1 MTGAQPMTV
10 ISLVFKGSRPWADA
24 GRQIAEA
31 DKAPESDAVGAS
43 TPRGTRGAVN
53 ALVID
58 ASITVKWVVDEPGTP
73 EALLLLRKSLPRWP
87 HRLSARS
94 RWYCRPSPQCIR
106 HAAWRK
112 VANAATIVEAR

>member
-1 MTGAQPMTV
+1 MTV

-43 TPRGTRGAVN
+43 PPRGTRGAVN

-73 EALLLLRKSLPRWP
+73 EALLLRRTAKLIAPDLLVAECANVLWKKVRRNELFWLLMILPP
-87 HRLSARS
+87 PRS
-94 RWYCRPSPQCIR
+94 PLFPYTTLFR
-106 HAAWRK
+106 
-112 VANAATIVEAR
+112 